1 MEIQS
6 IHDSRK
12 REKSDRILEMSS
24 IINKVEDIASL
35 KVDISKNFN
44 SIGTLIACM
53 VEKEALT
60 MAFEGEKEAKIIASL
75 KEIRA

>member
-24 IINKVEDIASL
+24 ILNKVEEVASM
-35 KVDISKNFN
+35 KADISKNLN

-53 VEKEALT
+53 VEKEALN
-60 MAFEGEKEAKIIASL
+60 MAFEGEKEAKIITAL
-75 KEIRA
+75 KEMRA